1 MMPQPDRFMKRTST
15 LLALALIALGLT
27 AALPSVGGT
36 LYPVIVGG
44 RWGYMD
50 KHGSLVI
57 NPQFDRAEPF
67 ASGVAAFRL
76 GHQWGYV
83 NAGGKKVITPQF
95 DAAGNFTEGRAVVR
109 QKHRYGYIDKSGTVV
124 ITVQFESAGSF
135 SEGLAAV

>member
-15 LLALALIALGLT
+15 LLALALTALGLT
-27 AALPSVGGT
+27 AALPSVAGT

-57 NPQFDRAEPF
+57 NPQFDSAGPF
-67 ASGVAAFRL
+67 NSGLAAVALSGRY
-76 GHQWGYV
+76 GYV
-83 NAGGKKVITPQF
+83 DSNGKYVINPQF

-135 SEGLAAV
+135 

>member
-83 NAGGKKVITPQF
+83 NAGGKIVISPQF
-95 DAAGNFTEGRAVVR
+95 D
-109 QKHRYGYIDKSGTVV
+109 
-124 ITVQFESAGSF
+124 SAGPFNS
-135 SEGLAAV
+135 GLAAVGLSGRYGYVDSNGKYVI